1 MEIKELEG
9 MEDGEFLR
17 TEYFSVNVIMMKPVT
32 ATRLIMTMKEEN
44 GLMGMPLIT
53 NPTLHA
59 AREEKEIMEPME
71 IMETLEFQVIQDHQ
85 EQLVRMESMEW
96 MLHDFVK

>member
-1 MEIKELEG
+1 MEKVEIKELEV
-9 MEDGEFLR
+9 MEVGEFRR
-17 TEYFSVNVIMMKPVT
+17 TEYFSASVIMMKLAT
-32 ATRLIMTMKEEN
+32 AILLIMTMKEEN

-71 IMETLEFQVIQDHQ
+71 IMETLEFQVIQGHQ
-85 EQLVRMESMEW
+85 EQLVRMESVG
-96 MLHDFVK
+96 DSQ